1 MSSVIWFLLFVAG
14 ALILAYQRVSLLT
27 ATFTYA
33 AALLA
38 YTWFGAAS
46 LAWLI
51 ALWVV
56 LAGLVM
62 LNLDALRIR
71 FISRPFLRTYRRMLP
86 SMSQTEKD
94 ALEAGT
100 VWWDGELFTGG
111 PNWEKLMSAAVP
123 RLTAEEQAFLD
134 GPCEELCR
142 MIDDWDITHRR
153 ADLPPHVWD
162 FIKAKGFFAMK
173 IGRAHV

>member
-100 VWWDGELFTGG
+100 YME
-111 PNWEKLMSAAVP
+111 
-123 RLTAEEQAFLD
+123 
-134 GPCEELCR
+134 
-142 MIDDWDITHRR
+142 
-153 ADLPPHVWD
+153 
-162 FIKAKGFFAMK
+162 
-173 IGRAHV
+173 IGRASCRERV

>member
-1 MSSVIWFLLFVAG
+1 MTGIIWFLVFLLG
-14 ALILAYQRVSLLT
+14 ALVLAYQRVSLLT
-27 ATFTYA
+27 ATLAYGG
-33 AALLA
+33 ALLLYA
-38 YTWFGAAS
+38 FMAGGVAPTIV
-46 LAWLI
+46 LP
-51 ALWVV
+51 VV
-56 LAGLVM
+56 LAILVA
-62 LNLDALRIR
+62 LNIDAVRIR

-111 PNWEKLMSAAVP
+111 PDWDKLLSATPP
-123 RLTAEEQAFLD
+123 RLTAEEQACID

-153 ADLPPHVWD
+153 ADLPPHLWD
-162 FIKAKGFFAMK
+162 Y
-173 IGRAHV
+173 